1 MASAAVKQPKAST
14 AVRWRDQTIITLIES
29 IERERPLNE
38 VESNLM
44 ERTVRRLTPRREI
57 WRWSHNDDEQLMPI
71 IRRIKMLGP
80 RPFRRNDEI
89 RQLAQKLGRTEWAVI
104 RRMQRL
110 RKRMK
115 CSNAGSRAKR

>member
-1 MASAAVKQPKAST
+1 MMARQPKAST
-14 AVRWRDQTIITLIES
+14 AVRWRDQTIIKLIEA

-38 VESNLM
+38 FESSLS
-44 ERTVRRLTPRREI
+44 ERTVRRLTPRREV
-57 WRWSHNDDEQLMPI
+57 WRWSHSDDEQLMPI
-71 IRRIKMLGP
+71 IRRIRILGP

-89 RQLAQKLGRTEWAVI
+89 RQLAEKLGRTEWAVI

-115 CSNAGSRAKR
+115 CSNASGKAKG